1 MDMKVKKLG
10 EITEPLHKYSQQIMI
25 VPVEMLKVI
34 EIQRK
39 PSDYHI
45 KRLMESIRK
54 IGFVTPLIIIKKEG
68 EEKYTIIDGQHRFL
82 AAQQM
87 GIKELLCILIP
98 EKYANELM
106 ELNIE
111 KTMSLKE
118 KCYVALNVY
127 RIILDEKP
135 DIRENDTEVLDAI
148 EYPYFITLGLT
159 YEKQPKFFGSAY
171 ESMARRVDAF
181 REETISEAYEYRKNI
196 AQKLIE
202 LDTLARQAMERIEE
216 LGISHPFLYK
226 EIISF
231 CNPIGRK
238 RKVDMNMEELIEI
251 LKMNLKEL
259 INNPERIREHEFEMG
274 S

>member
-1 MDMKVKKLG
+1 MEAKKLG

-45 KRLMESIRK
+45 RRLMESIRK
-54 IGFVTPLIIIKKEG
+54 IGFVTPLVIVKKEE

-82 AAQQM
+82 AAQQI
-87 GIKELLCILIP
+87 GIKELPCILIP

-127 RIILDEKP
+127 RIILNEKP
-135 DIRENDTEVLDAI
+135 DIKENDTEVLDAI
-148 EYPYFITLGLT
+148 EYPYFVTLGLA
-159 YEKQPKFFGSAY
+159 YEMQPKFFGSAY

-216 LGISHPFLYK
+216 IGMSHPFLYK

-251 LKMNLKEL
+251 LRMNLKEL
-259 INNPERIREHEFEMG
+259 INNPERMREHEFEMG